1 MEQTTKTTFD
11 KSAYNPVLFT
21 SYKIVKKLIKYSFYI
36 ALIYLTYEA
45 FMAWD

>member
-21 SYKIVKKLIKYSFYI
+21 SYKIAKKLIKYSFYI
-36 ALIYLTYEA
+36 ALIYFAYEG